1 MYDRRKHHQRWCARP
16 GIHEREKL
24 GDAVKVLF
32 VVRNCD
38 VDTWIPTTKTIEP
51 NLAAI
56 FRICD
61 SRSYWSAAGNPAA
74 AAAKIAPG
82 AIGADRAVSA
92 DLAVAEQVSALLRPP
107 DCSV

>member
-38 VDTWIPTTKTIEP
+38 VDTWIPTTTRAGGNPTDLTSRIMPDKVKRDTSAPDASRIVDQLTAVLERQATP
-51 NLAAI
+51 DEFSLAA
-56 FRICD
+56 C
-61 SRSYWSAAGNPAA
+61 
-74 AAAKIAPG
+74 
-82 AIGADRAVSA
+82 RA
-92 DLAVAEQVSALLRPP
+92 
-107 DCSV
+107 